1 LSAQKTDPV
10 ELRAELGVE
19 AVGQSV
25 HKATDVS
32 GFKGRP
38 NLLVADRLR
47 GAQPDDVADGDVI
60 AAKLLGQQAE
70 VAEAATRRELG
81 GVQAV
86 DFDPSLV
93 EVNDA
98 EQGVDR
104 SGLPAPFTRT
114 SATIWPTSTIR
125 LNPVSREVEQ
135 PRSGQLRCHPLVRS
149 AATAGLLPMATPPPP
164 SGSASSMSYRKRR
177 TKTPSPHGSP
187 SDSAND
193 HQITRPAATQA
204 GSPPPHRVRPEAA
217 ETSTHHN
224 AGEVFRGACC
234 RTLLLIVPG
243 LFEVLPGILSV
254 PGLRPFGER
263 RLGKAVQEISGGCL

>member
-1 LSAQKTDPV
+1 MSAQKTDPV

-104 SGLPAPFTRT
+104 SGFAG
-114 SATIWPTSTIR
+114 TIHANQR
-125 LNPVSREVEQ
+125 HHLADLNDQIEP
-135 PRSGQLRCHPLVRS
+135 GQ
-149 AATAGLLPMATPPPP
+149 
-164 SGSASSMSYRKRR
+164 
-177 TKTPSPHGSP
+177 
-187 SDSAND
+187 
-193 HQITRPAATQA
+193 Q
-204 GSPPPHRVRPEAA
+204 
-217 ETSTHHN
+217 
-224 AGEVFRGACC
+224 RG
-234 RTLLLIVPG
+234 
-243 LFEVLPGILSV
+243 
-254 PGLRPFGER
+254 
-263 RLGKAVQEISGGCL
+263 